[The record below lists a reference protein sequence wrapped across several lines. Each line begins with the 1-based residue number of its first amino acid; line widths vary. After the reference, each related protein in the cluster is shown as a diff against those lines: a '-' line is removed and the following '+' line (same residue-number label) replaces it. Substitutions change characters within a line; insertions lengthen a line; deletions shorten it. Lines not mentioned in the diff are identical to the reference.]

1 MAAGFEIL
9 LIFSGVVAGQF
20 LLLIVHEFGHVIP
33 VLATGGTAHITIG
46 GHDGRTVKIGP
57 VEVTVGFES
66 VQSVFTYGT
75 VEWRGVESDWIH
87 AVAILSGPLMS
98 LVVVLIFGVTVL
110 RGIEPPIYWI
120 LANLALLETV
130 RLYQTL
136 IPKTYSRGPYEG
148 RPSDGKRFLQ
158 LVRS

>member
-1 MAAGFEIL
+1 MEAGLEIL
-9 LIFSGVVAGQF
+9 LIISGVAVGQF
-20 LLLIVHEFGHVIP
+20 LLLILHEFGHVIP

-46 GHDGRTVKIGP
+46 GRDGRTVNFGP
-57 VEVTVGFES
+57 VGLTVGLES

-75 VEWRGVESDWIH
+75 VKWRGVSSDRVQ

-98 LVVVLIFGVTVL
+98 FVVVLILGATVL
-110 RGIEPPIYWI
+110 GGVEPPIHWI
-120 LANLALLETV
+120 LINLTLLETW

-136 IPKTYSRGPYEG
+136 VPKTYSRGPYEG
-148 RPSDGKRFLQ
+148 TPSDGKRFLR